1 MTEQTTPASNANVA
15 ALVIGGMLLIALMV
29 GGVLL
34 ALELL
39 GDDDAAATDAA
50 RQEAELAG
58 VNIIDPP
65 QELQDFTLIANNG
78 EPLSLSDLQGR
89 LVLVYFGYTHCPDAC
104 PATLLDF
111 RRIKRDLGDDAGNVA
126 FLFVSVDGERD
137 TPEFIDRYLARY
149 DPDFIGM
156 SGTDDVLRAIQS
168 DYSLVFERRQTVGSE
183 AGYLIDHTAS
193 KFLIDRE
200 GRLAR
205 VYSFTTEPS
214 HIVEDIR
221 SQL

>member
-1 MTEQTTPASNANVA
+1 MTEQRTRANNASVA
-15 ALVIGGMLLIALMV
+15 AIVIVGLLLLALVT

-39 GDDDAAATDAA
+39 GDDTPDAEVA
-50 RQEAELAG
+50 RQEAEMAG
-58 VNIIDPP
+58 ITVIDPP
-65 QELQDFTLIANNG
+65 QELQDFTLVANNG
-78 EPLSLSDLQGR
+78 EPLSLSDLRGR

-111 RRIKRDLGDDAGNVA
+111 RRIKRDLGDEADNVV
-126 FLFVSVDGERD
+126 FLLISVDGERD
-137 TPEFIDRYLARY
+137 TPEFIDRYLQRY
-149 DPDFIGM
+149 DPEFIGM
-156 SGTDDVLRAIQS
+156 SGTDDVLQAIQG
-168 DYSLVFERRQTVGSE
+168 DYSLVYERRETAGSE

-205 VYSFTTEPS
+205 VYSFIADPS
-214 HIVEDIR
+214 RIAADIR
-221 SQL
+221 DQL

>member
-1 MTEQTTPASNANVA
+1 MSEQHGRASNANVA
-15 ALVIGGMLLIALMV
+15 AIVIGGLLIVALLV

-39 GDDDAAATDAA
+39 GDDSADAEVTQQD
-50 RQEAELAG
+50 AELAG
-58 VNIIDPP
+58 ITRIDPP
-65 QELQDFTLIANNG
+65 QELQDFTLVANNG
-78 EPLSLSDLQGR
+78 DPLSLSDLQGR

-111 RRIKRDLGDDAGNVA
+111 RRIKRDLGDDADDVV

-137 TPEFIDRYLARY
+137 TPEFIDRYLQRY
-149 DPDFIGM
+149 DPEFIGL
-156 SGTDDVLRAIQS
+156 SGTDDVLQTIQG
-168 DYSLVFERRQTVGSE
+168 DYSLVYERRPTAGSE

-193 KFLIDRE
+193 KFLIDRD

-205 VYSFTTEPS
+205 VYSFVTEPS
-214 HIVEDIR
+214 RIAADIR
-221 SQL
+221 DQL